1 MDEFLAEAIDSV
13 TSMFDQQNPL
23 FAELKNYINSVIN
36 TLKSNPKNIEQVL
49 NDFYLFLN
57 KADSNN
63 VPYIK

>member
-1 MDEFLAEAIDSV
+1 MDEFLAEAIDSA
-13 TSMFDQQNPL
+13 TSIFDQQNPL